1 MAEVLQAIEGSLAP
15 VGCLETETNQC
26 ERCATC
32 ATVDMWSG
40 LYKTITDYL
49 EGITL
54 QDLLDRANT
63 SAGNDYVI

>member
-1 MAEVLQAIEGSLAP
+1 
-15 VGCLETETNQC
+15 
-26 ERCATC
+26 
-32 ATVDMWSG
+32 MWSG